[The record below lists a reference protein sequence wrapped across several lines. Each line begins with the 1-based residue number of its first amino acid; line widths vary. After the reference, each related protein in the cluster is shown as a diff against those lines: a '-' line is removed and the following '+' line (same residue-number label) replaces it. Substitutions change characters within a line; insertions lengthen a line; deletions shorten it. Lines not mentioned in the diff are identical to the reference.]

1 MNIATAV
8 TIDGQSLVER
18 RTDSCKIV
26 RIQAGETYSIFR
38 DGLLSERLVGSNAA
52 AQNRIIALSNRY
64 PEHDW
69 QIE

>member
-1 MNIATAV
+1 MSIATAV
-8 TIDGQSLVER
+8 TNDRQLLVER
-18 RTDSCKIV
+18 RTESCKIV
-26 RIQAGETYSIFR
+26 RIQARETFSIFR

-52 AQNRIIALSNRY
+52 AQNRNIALSNRY